1 MHGAWKLVAGGSA
14 VGGAKDTVAVL
25 FGDGEAA
32 TLVGGP
38 GTLAWQPGTHLDVID
53 ATGSLLAV

>member
-1 MHGAWKLVAGGSA
+1 MVL
-14 VGGAKDTVAVL
+14 GAKDTVAVL